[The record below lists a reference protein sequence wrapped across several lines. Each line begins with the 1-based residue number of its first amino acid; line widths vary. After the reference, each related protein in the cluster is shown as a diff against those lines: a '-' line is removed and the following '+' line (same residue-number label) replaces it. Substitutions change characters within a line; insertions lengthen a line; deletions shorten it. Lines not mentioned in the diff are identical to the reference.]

1 MALGAGGSGG
11 CWGFLGQAPAW
22 GWCCPRR
29 GGRNGTAR
37 TQQCRMQTELQEG
50 DNKRLGF
57 SSSSSPAGA
66 PQRRRCM
73 AARSWEASSLS
84 SQPRH
89 PLPALTGV
97 RVGEPSHD
105 KPSQA
110 INSEK
115 PFIPARLGDP
125 TRHPAA
131 QHLPRPLCS
140 MCWSNKGGGWQNSWG
155 RGHAGGHQQSCTLKQ
170 YPFLLFPLWGCS
182 QHLCSQRG

>member
-22 GWCCPRR
+22 GWCCPRC
-29 GGRNGTAR
+29 GGRNGTAH
-37 TQQCRMQTELQEG
+37 TQQCHMQTELQEG
-50 DNKRLGF
+50 GNKRLGF

-73 AARSWEASSLS
+73 AARSWGASSLS

-140 MCWSNKGGGWQNSWG
+140 MCWCWQNSWG
-155 RGHAGGHQQSCTLKQ
+155 WGHAGGHQQSCTLKQ